1 MKNVV
6 CIYSGGMDS
15 FTLVNEAH
23 YLGMLHSCLSF
34 YYGQKHGKELQYAR
48 RVCNELNVP
57 HHVIDLQ
64 VLKPHL
70 LGFVLTD
77 DVAMPE
83 GHYAEENMRLTVV
96 PNRNMVMLSIA
107 IAYAVSHK
115 LDRVWFGAHAED
127 RTVYP
132 DCRESFVEAMDHA
145 ARIANWH
152 PVRVSAPYIN
162 MDKAQILEI
171 GYKLELDYAKSWT
184 CYQGAKILAA
194 SVARAK
200 SASKGSRRSAKWIP
214 LSTRHEQRSA
224 AHQRAQPARSSR
236 TCVHNGNRE
245 DPDRE
250 GLSETPS
257 RVFRAWAHYMSGYA
271 VDPCDLLKTFEDG
284 AQRVDE
290 IVLYEISPSIH
301 TASTTLRRSLALLT
315 SRISQAGVW
324 LGSRNSYGR

>member
-57 HHVIDLQ
+57 QTVIDLQ

-70 LGFVLTD
+70 LGSALTD

-115 LDRVWFGAHAED
+115 LDRVWFGAHAGD
-127 RTVYP
+127 HTVYP

-184 CYQGAKILAA
+184 CYQGGEKPCGKCGSCQERLEGFAKIG
-194 SVARAK
+194 K
-200 SASKGSRRSAKWIP
+200 
-214 LSTRHEQRSA
+214 
-224 AHQRAQPARSSR
+224 
-236 TCVHNGNRE
+236 
-245 DPDRE
+245 
-250 GLSETPS
+250 
-257 RVFRAWAHYMSGYA
+257 
-271 VDPCDLLKTFEDG
+271 VDPLEYAT
-284 AQRVDE
+284 
-290 IVLYEISPSIH
+290 
-301 TASTTLRRSLALLT
+301 
-315 SRISQAGVW
+315 
-324 LGSRNSYGR
+324 